1 MLISERTEKNYHKNK
16 LTWIFMFTCFVF
28 TKYSH
33 YYYYLGEER
42 KGSEKGSCNKWLH
55 KILSTSNGIHKI

>member
-1 MLISERTEKNYHKNK
+1 
-16 LTWIFMFTCFVF
+16 MFTCFVF